1 MTRVNRTLRRRG
13 VEGLF
18 CTLAYALFDFEEGS
32 VTLANSGLPYP
43 LHYRAREKLCSAVE
57 IGGLPLGAFDTAE
70 YDERTLRLEAGD
82 LLVFHTDGVT
92 EARALGQDYGVA
104 RLIAQVE
111 AHAGGKAQDVGK
123 RLVADV
129 DDFLGDASPADDVT
143 LVVVRVL

>member
-18 CTLAYALFDFEEGS
+18 CTLAYALFDFEEGT

-43 LHYRAREKLCSAVE
+43 LHYRARDKRCSAVE

-70 YDERTLRLEAGD
+70 YEERTLALGPED

-92 EARALGQDYGVA
+92 EAQSAGQDYGVP

-111 AHAGGKAQDVGK
+111 AHAGLSAREVGA
-123 RLVADV
+123 RIV
-129 DDFLGDASPADDVT
+129 DDVHRFLGDATPADDVS